1 MICICREKLRS
12 TFFKFFFDFQC
23 PACVMLGLMNI
34 HVPAVVFHAFER
46 KTEFEHSKSKAIY
59 ENPSLV
65 TC

>member
-12 TFFKFFFDFQC
+12 TFFKFFDFQY
-23 PACVMLGLMNI
+23 PAYIMLGLMNI
-34 HVPAVVFHAFER
+34 YVPAVVFHAFER

-59 ENPSLV
+59 ENLSLV